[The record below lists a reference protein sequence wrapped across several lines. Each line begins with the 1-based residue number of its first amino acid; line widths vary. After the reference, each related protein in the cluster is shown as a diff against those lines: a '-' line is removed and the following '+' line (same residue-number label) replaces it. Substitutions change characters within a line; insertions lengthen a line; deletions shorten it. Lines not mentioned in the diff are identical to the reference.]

1 MAHPAVSTTV
11 VYCLQSQLPTHQSAN
26 VTVHCTQNEKIVT
39 IQLCQYRY
47 LSSNN
52 EWLVHNKLEWTWKEL
67 VMACLKN
74 YCNICLKRQRKAKKI
89 CHASLCHGQDS
100 HKVLPSEP
108 IPSVDLHNII
118 HHCYQNKCLIHIP
131 VYLSMTIP

>member
-26 VTVHCTQNEKIVT
+26 ITVHCTQNEKTVT

-47 LSSNN
+47 PSSNN
-52 EWLVHNKLEWTWKEL
+52 EWLVNNELEWTWKEV

-74 YCNICLKRQRKAKKI
+74 YCNICLKGQRKANEN
-89 CHASLCHGQDS
+89 
-100 HKVLPSEP
+100 PSG
-108 IPSVDLHNII
+108 
-118 HHCYQNKCLIHIP
+118 
-131 VYLSMTIP
+131 